1 MGVNKMGYTHSE
13 YIRRVD
19 AKSMRL
25 YAPNELGI
33 IEFEDYA
40 GAGDIVRLKGQN
52 LTGKSFYVLA
62 NGVDGLPA
70 IYLTGAAG
78 IELKTVADND
88 IYLNA
93 QGTGKI
99 KFGTHTASGDVACNG
114 SIAIKD
120 AAGNA
125 RKLMTTA

>member
-19 AKSMRL
+19 AKSMQL
-25 YAPNELGI
+25 YAPNDLQI
-33 IEFEDYA
+33 MEFEDFA
-40 GAGDIVRLKGQN
+40 GGGSIVRFKGQN
-52 LTGKSFYVLA
+52 VTGKSLYILA
-62 NGVDGLPA
+62 NGIEGLPA

-78 IELKTVADND
+78 IELKTITNFD
-88 IYLNA
+88 IFLNA

-114 SIAIKD
+114 SIAILD